1 MKRRNIL
8 VISIVS
14 ISVLLIITI
23 ASGILGFTHYKY
35 EFSKSISSTW
45 NNSKS
50 LFNRSNEENFYPP
63 VPIVVVYKTKKVGDI
78 TAQNPLIIDISEK
91 DFGPLWFPI
100 VHKSD
105 YHFTVTCNNA
115 LTINSA
121 SAFGQYTVDGV
132 IHVSGH
138 YKLIGIY
145 SRKTVTNL
153 VVDEVLKSIYDDCK
167 KNIK

>member
-78 TAQNPLIIDISEK
+78 TARARQGLII
-91 DFGPLWFPI
+91 
-100 VHKSD
+100 
-105 YHFTVTCNNA
+105 
-115 LTINSA
+115 
-121 SAFGQYTVDGV
+121 V
-132 IHVSGH
+132 IPNGDTEDPT
-138 YKLIGIY
+138 
-145 SRKTVTNL
+145 RKPEYYDATFNY
-153 VVDEVLKSIYDDCK
+153 LKSLGIPV
-167 KNIK
+167 I